1 MSKTPASK
9 ATKPSVEEDRDL
21 GLPPW
26 AQEMRENYL
35 AGVASQFLLHSNTRD
50 LIPFKEQFL
59 PLREFLIRALSWE
72 KNIVIFYNISE
83 GITFADETMR
93 DRFFRVMDV
102 KRNIDGLPRLS
113 RALPHEPAKVLPLLE
128 EIMTVE
134 NRVMVVIDYADTI
147 VPSAD
152 MAFMNPT
159 DRTNLVTLQ
168 RWASDP
174 RITRRDCVVLM
185 IAGNLSEVN
194 ARLRGGSSRLQT
206 VEIPFPD
213 YDQRLVYIKHRI
225 GTGSAK
231 VQMTPEQLAA
241 TTAGLNL
248 VHIDSVFRLSEQSG
262 APVDFDLIR
271 EQKKR
276 IIEAECAGIVEFI
289 EPKFGMDLVGG
300 LDTTKQVFMRVA
312 KAIREGDR
320 KRVPMGI
327 LCVGPPG
334 TGKTFLA
341 EAFAHDC
348 GLNCLKLGSFREKWV
363 GATEANLEKILSIIK
378 ALAPVIVILDEMDQS
393 VGQRQ
398 SEGDSGTSNR
408 VFAMIISFMGDT
420 THRGR
425 ILWVGISNRPDLLDA
440 AMKRP
445 GRFDLRA
452 PFFPPTADGRR
463 QIFEA
468 MFRKNAI
475 EYELESLEFV
485 VEATENYSGAEIE
498 AVVLKA
504 NEFAQDAGRE
514 NVTEED
520 LRAALADFI
529 PTRDETMVEY
539 MELLAVHECSS
550 KRLLPERFRNMTG
563 EHVTRRLR
571 ELEVLVED

>member
-1 MSKTPASK
+1 MTQEPPNS
-9 ATKPSVEEDRDL
+9 SVL
-21 GLPPW
+21 SLPPW
-26 AQEMRENYL
+26 AAQMRENYL

-50 LIPFKEQFL
+50 LIPFKGQFL
-59 PLREFLIRALSWE
+59 PLREFVIRALSWE
-72 KNIVIFYNISE
+72 KNVVVFYNISE

-102 KRNIDGLPRLS
+102 KRSIENRPKLD
-113 RALPHEPAKVLPLLE
+113 RALPADPARVLPLLE
-128 EIMTVE
+128 ELMSVE

-147 VPSAD
+147 VPAGD
-152 MAFMNPT
+152 MSFMSPS

-174 RITRRDCVVLM
+174 QILARDCVVLL
-185 IAGNLSEVN
+185 IAGHLSEVHP
-194 ARLRGGSSRLQT
+194 RLRAGTSRLQT

-213 YDQRLVYIKHRI
+213 YDQRLVFIRHRME
-225 GTGSAK
+225 TGQAK
-231 VQMTPEQLAA
+231 VEMTPEQVAA
-241 TTAGLNL
+241 NTAGLNL
-248 VHIDSVFRLSEQSG
+248 VQIDSVFRLSEKTG
-262 APVDFDLIR
+262 RPVDFELIR
-271 EQKKR
+271 REKKE
-276 IIEAECAGIVEFI
+276 IIESECAGIVEFV
-289 EPKFGMDLVGG
+289 EPKHGMDLVGG
-300 LDTTKQVFMRVA
+300 LDTAKQVFMRVA
-312 KAIREGDR
+312 QAIKEGER

-420 THRGR
+420 DHRGR
-425 ILWVGISNRPDLLDA
+425 ILWIGCTNRPDLLDA

-452 PFFPPTADGRR
+452 PFFSPTAEGRK

-468 MFRKNAI
+468 MFRKNEIQQDLA
-475 EYELESLEFV
+475 SLDFAV
-485 VEATENYSGAEIE
+485 QATEGWSGAEIE

-504 NEFAQDAGRE
+504 NEFAQDAGRQK
-514 NVTEED
+514 VTEED

-529 PTRDETMVEY
+529 PTRDETMIEY
-539 MELLAVHECSS
+539 MELLSVRECSS
-550 KRLLPERFRNMTG
+550 KRLLPDRFKDMSA
-563 EHVTRRLR
+563 EQVTQRIR
-571 ELEVLVED
+571 ELEILVGPQGF

>member
-1 MSKTPASK
+1 MTEETASKT
-9 ATKPSVEEDRDL
+9 TKPPVEEARDM
-21 GLPPW
+21 GLTPW
-26 AQEMRENYL
+26 AQQMRENYL

-50 LIPFKEQFL
+50 LIPFKGQFL
-59 PLREFLIRALSWE
+59 PLREFLVRALSWE

-102 KRNIDGLPRLS
+102 KRNIDGLPKLS

-128 EIMTVE
+128 EIMTIE
-134 NRVMVVIDYADTI
+134 NRVMVVVDYADTI

-159 DRTNLVTLQ
+159 DRTNLVSLQ

-174 RITRRDCVVLM
+174 RITSRDCVVLL
-185 IAGNLSEVN
+185 IGGHLSEVN
-194 ARLRGGSSRLQT
+194 ARLRGGTSRMRM

-213 YDQRLVYIKHRI
+213 MDQRLVFIRHRI
-225 GTGSAK
+225 DSGSAK
-231 VQMTPEQLAA
+231 VEMTPEQVAA
-241 TTAGLNL
+241 ATAGLNL
-248 VHIDSVFRLSEQSG
+248 VHIDSVFRLSEQG
-262 APVDFDLIR
+262 GEPVDFELIR
-271 EQKKR
+271 EQKKG
-276 IIEAECAGIVEFI
+276 IIESECAGIVEFI
-289 EPKFGMDLVGG
+289 EPQHGMDLVGG
-300 LDTTKQVFMRVA
+300 LDKAKKVFLRVA
-312 KAIREGDR
+312 EAIREGQT
-320 KRVPMGI
+320 KRVPMGM

-363 GATEANLEKILSIIK
+363 GATEANLEKILSIVK

-408 VFAMIISFMGDT
+408 VFAMIIGFMGDT

-452 PFFPPTADGRR
+452 PFFAPTAEGRE

-468 MFRKNAI
+468 MFRKNEI
-475 EYELESLEFV
+475 EHDLESLDATV
-485 VEATENYSGAEIE
+485 QATENYTGAEIE

-504 NEFAQDAGRE
+504 NEFAQDAGRDR
-514 NVTEED
+514 VTEED
-520 LRAALADFI
+520 MRAALADFI
-529 PTRDETMVEY
+529 PTRDEAMIEY

-550 KRLLPERFRNMTG
+550 KRLLPERFQGMTG
-563 EHVTRRLR
+563 EQVSRRLR
-571 ELEVLVED
+571 ELELVVQT